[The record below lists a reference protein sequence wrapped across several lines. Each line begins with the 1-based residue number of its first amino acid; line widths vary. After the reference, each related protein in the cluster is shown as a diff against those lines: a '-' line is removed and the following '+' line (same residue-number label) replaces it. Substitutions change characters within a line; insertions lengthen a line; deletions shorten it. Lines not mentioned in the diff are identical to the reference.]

1 MLTLYHGANSVCS
14 IKVRLVLHEK
24 QLDWTG
30 RHIDLPK
37 GEQFS
42 EKFLKIAKKLFL
54 PFFKGSAAAA
64 VALQI

>member
-14 IKVRLVLHEK
+14 IKVRLVLDEK

-30 RHIDLPK
+30 KHIDLPK

-42 EKFLKIAKKLFL
+42 DAFRAILSLIH
-54 PFFKGSAAAA
+54 
-64 VALQI
+64 I